1 MLVKPY
7 SKKLLAVAIAAAL
20 AAPAMAA
27 DVTAIQKITPE
38 ISGQLEFDTTVKQKI
53 LAQEFPQYFIVQLES
68 APLASVAVAS
78 ESELG
83 NQLDLN
89 SDSAKKHAGLLAAE
103 RAVFANNLKAALP
116 DAQVERHYDTVL
128 NAVVVTAT
136 DDVFE
141 ELKKLEG
148 VTKVYREEM
157 YYEQM
162 DASLDLIKA
171 KTVWEQLGGDA
182 SAGKGVKVAV
192 IDGGIRPENPLF
204 KDTGFTAPATKPTN
218 DYCATT
224 EPAFCNNKLIAAR
237 FSTPTFATVPKE
249 YMSPL
254 GNGGHGTHTAGT
266 AVGVPTKI
274 WFNGSTNIIPKKDGV
289 EVKDGFTEVTVS
301 GVAPAAYL
309 MSYKA
314 LFQVFR
320 ADGTVTGS
328 GSNVML
334 LEALDWA
341 VKDGADVI
349 NNSWGGSAGAN
360 PSTSPYQAAFKVAED
375 AGVVV
380 VTSAGNSGPGPQ
392 TIGCPSCIES
402 GISVASTTTGRF
414 FANSVTLAG
423 GTPSLAIPGS
433 TFASTITTLTADP
446 KAKVIDAK
454 VVDAANA
461 LGCNA
466 FAANAFKDSFAL
478 ISRGTCS
485 FTIKINN
492 AMAAGAKAVI
502 MVQNNDGQPTAMS
515 SPDTTIPNVMITK
528 ADGAKLATAI
538 AADPAKEVTISRFAS
553 RLINPQFVD
562 TMSDFSSR
570 GPDGDNNILKPD
582 MGAPGSDILSA
593 TSPDEFADK
602 ATFQLMSGTSMAAP
616 HVAGAAAIM
625 QQKFPK
631 WTAVEIKTALT
642 STAVNGLKK
651 EDSLTATTP
660 FDIGAGRLD
669 LSRAVKAAATFDKPS
684 FAQNPCVGACN
695 FTRKIRNMTDKE
707 VTWTGTVQFTDGITT
722 GTLDKTSVTLKPYGT
737 AGDTADFM
745 VAIDGK
751 LSTYNAW
758 AFGNVL
764 WTSSDASAPTATM
777 PIAVRMA
784 ATADA
789 TTLATASGV
798 VLTPTT
804 PTVVT
809 NSFGNKTFD
818 GQVTITA
825 KAPAGTKITA
835 GSESSTLTGATE
847 YLLDNTPS
855 TNRVS
860 WTGLVNKPAVN
871 LRAGTPIAASL
882 KTLGSTP
889 IACAGE
895 CDDNVVSFNLTGA
908 GLPMAYNG
916 VVYNR
921 IHVSTNGFVQL
932 SNSATAPSA
941 AAANVKLPS
950 TTAAVNLLAPFWTDL
965 DLAGGAAGTGEMYI
979 DVLTLGAKDYIVVEW
994 NGVEEFDAPGVKY
1007 GFQVWIAADGTEDIF
1022 FNYLDV
1028 AGTPAALTVG
1038 AQDISRTLGGS
1049 TYFNNGT
1056 AAATGSLPAASSAI
1070 KVATVVG
1077 GKVDVKYTME
1087 LTGEL
1092 ELGVADAIST
1102 NEDAASAGV
1111 DVLANEKTSAN
1122 KVIELSVKSGTET
1135 INAVNKA
1142 AFQAASA
1149 LSKVT
1154 IKAQGANGTAAVVD
1168 GKVVYTPKANF
1179 NGKDSFTYT
1188 AEDSAGNK
1196 IVPTKVNVTVAA
1208 VNDAPT
1214 LAAGAAVTA
1223 NEGQNAS
1230 LSVVGTDIDGDALTY
1245 TWTKT
1250 STAGNAITA
1259 KTATVTVAAPE
1270 VTDDTPVT
1278 YSVVATDGKVTTAA
1292 VTVTLNVKNVPEP
1305 DVEKGGGSMGF
1316 LSLLL
1321 LPLAMLRRR
1330 FK

>member
-20 AAPAMAA
+20 SAPAIASQ
-27 DVTAIQKITPE
+27 VTAIQKITPE
-38 ISGQLEFDTTVKQKI
+38 ISGQLEFDTTVKQKS
-53 LAQEFPQYFIVQLES
+53 LQQEFPQYFIVQLES
-68 APLASVAVAS
+68 APLASVAAV
-78 ESELG
+78 ESEKQFG

-89 SDSAKKHAGLLAAE
+89 SAAAKKQADLLAAE
-103 RAVFANNLKAALP
+103 RATFAQNLKASLP
-116 DAQVERHYDTVL
+116 DAKVERHYDTVI
-128 NAVVVTAT
+128 NAVVVTST

-141 ELKKLEG
+141 QLQKLEG
-148 VTKVYREEM
+148 VAKVYREEM

-171 KTVWEQLGGDA
+171 KTVWESLGGEA
-182 SAGKGVKVAV
+182 NAGKGVKVAV

-204 KDTGFTAPATKPTN
+204 KDTGMTAPSSKPTS
-218 DYCATT
+218 DYCSTT

-237 FSTPTFATVPKE
+237 FSAPTFTTVPEE

-266 AVGVPTKI
+266 SVGVPTKI
-274 WFNGSTNIIPKKDGV
+274 WFDGTTNIIPSKDGV
-289 EVKDGFTEVTVS
+289 EMKEGFTEVTVS
-301 GVAPAAYL
+301 GVAPGAYL
-309 MSYKA
+309 MAYKA
-314 LFQVFR
+314 LFQVVNPTTG
-320 ADGTVTGS
+320 AITGS

-349 NNSWGGSAGAN
+349 NNSWGGGAGGN
-360 PSTSPYQAAFKVAED
+360 PASSPYQAAFKAAEE

-380 VTSAGNSGPGPQ
+380 VTSAGNSGPAAQ
-392 TIGCPSCIES
+392 TVGCPGCIES
-402 GISVASTTTGRF
+402 GITVASTTTGRF

-423 GTPSLAIPGS
+423 GTPQLAVPGS
-433 TFASTITTLTADP
+433 TFGATIAGLTADP
-446 KAKVIDAK
+446 KAKL
-454 VVDAANA
+454 VDAAKAAPTNA

-466 FAANAFKDSFAL
+466 FPADTFKDSFAL

-492 AMAAGAKAVI
+492 AMAAGAKGAI
-502 MVQNNDGQPTAMS
+502 IVQNNDGQPTPMS

-528 ADGAKLATAI
+528 ADAAKLVTAI
-538 AADPAKEVTISRFAS
+538 TADPTKQVTISRFAS
-553 RLINPQFVD
+553 KLINPQFVD
-562 TMSDFSSR
+562 NMSDFSSR

-582 MGAPGSDILSA
+582 MGAPGGNILSG
-593 TSPDEFADK
+593 TSPDASEDG
-602 ATFQLMSGTSMAAP
+602 ATFELMSGTSMAAP

-642 STAVNGLKK
+642 STSVNGLKK
-651 EDSLTATTP
+651 EDSINATTP

-695 FTRKIRNMTDKE
+695 FTRTIRNMTDKE
-707 VTWTGTVQFTDGITT
+707 VTWTGTVQFTDSNTV
-722 GTLDKTSVTLKPYGT
+722 GTLDKTSITLKPYGT
-737 AGDTADFM
+737 AGDSAQF
-745 VAIDGK
+745 VLAVDGK

-764 WTSSDASAPTATM
+764 WTSSDVSAPTATM
-777 PIAVRMA
+777 PIAVRFA

-798 VLTPTT
+798 VMNPTT

-818 GQVTITA
+818 GQVVITA
-825 KAPAGTKITA
+825 KAPAGTKLVA
-835 GSESSTLTGATE
+835 DSETSTLTGATE
-847 YLLDNTPS
+847 YLLDSNPA
-855 TNRVS
+855 TNQVT
-860 WTGLVNKPAVN
+860 WTGVVAKPAIN

-889 IACAGE
+889 ITCAGE

-950 TTAAVNLLAPFWTDL
+950 ATAAVNLLAPFWSDL
-965 DLAGGAAGTGEMYI
+965 DLAGGAAGTGQMFI
-979 DVLTLGAKDYIVVEW
+979 DVLTLGTKDYIVVEW
-994 NGVEEFDAPGVKY
+994 NGVEEFDVPGVKY
-1007 GFQVWIAADGTEDIF
+1007 SFQVWIAADGSEDVF
-1022 FNYLDV
+1022 YNYLDV
-1028 AGTPAALTVG
+1028 AGTPTALTVG
-1038 AQDISRTLGGS
+1038 AQDVSRTLGGS
-1049 TYFNNGT
+1049 TYFST
-1056 AAATGSLPAASSAI
+1056 PSVAATGSLPTAGSAI
-1070 KVATVVG
+1070 DIATVVG
-1077 GKVDVKYTME
+1077 GKVDVKYTMQ
-1087 LTGEL
+1087 LDGAL
-1092 ELGVADAIST
+1092 DLGVADSLST

-1111 DVLANEKTSAN
+1111 DVLLNEKTSSN
-1122 KVIELSVKSGTET
+1122 KVIELTVKSGTET
-1135 INAVNKA
+1135 VNAVNKA
-1142 AFQAASA
+1142 AFQAAGA
-1149 LSKVT
+1149 LSGVA
-1154 IKAQGANGTAAVVD
+1154 IVAQGANGTAAVVD

-1188 AEDSAGNK
+1188 AADTSGAK
-1196 IVPTKVNVTVAA
+1196 LAPTKVNVTVAA

-1214 LAAGAAVTA
+1214 LTGGAAVTV
-1223 NEGQNAS
+1223 NEGENAT
-1230 LSVVGTDIDGDALTY
+1230 LSVVGADIDGDALSY

-1250 STAGNAITA
+1250 SVAGNVITA
-1259 KTATVTVAAPE
+1259 KTASVSTTAPS
-1270 VTDDTPVT
+1270 VDADAVVT
-1278 YSVVATDGKVTTAA
+1278 YSVVATDGKVTTAP
-1292 VTVTLNVKNVPEP
+1292 VTVTLNIKDIPE
-1305 DVEKGGGSMGF
+1305 EKDGGSMGF

>member
-20 AAPAMAA
+20 SAPAIASQ
-27 DVTAIQKITPE
+27 VTAIQKITPE
-38 ISGQLEFDTTVKQKI
+38 ISGQLEFDTTVKQKS
-53 LAQEFPQYFIVQLES
+53 LQQEFPQYFIVQLES
-68 APLASVAVAS
+68 APLASVAAV
-78 ESELG
+78 ESEKQFG

-89 SDSAKKHAGLLAAE
+89 SAAAKKQADLLAAE
-103 RAVFANNLKAALP
+103 RATFAQNLKASLP
-116 DAQVERHYDTVL
+116 DAKVERHYDTVI
-128 NAVVVTAT
+128 NAVVVTST

-141 ELKKLEG
+141 QLQKLEG
-148 VTKVYREEM
+148 VAKVYREEM

-171 KTVWEQLGGDA
+171 KTVWESLGGDA
-182 SAGKGVKVAV
+182 NAGKGVKVAV

-204 KDTGFTAPATKPTN
+204 KDTGMTAPSSKPTS
-218 DYCATT
+218 DYCSTT

-237 FSTPTFATVPKE
+237 FSAPTFTTVPEE

-266 AVGVPTKI
+266 SVGVPTKI
-274 WFNGSTNIIPKKDGV
+274 WFDGTTNIIPSKDGV
-289 EVKDGFTEVTVS
+289 EMKEGFTEVTVS
-301 GVAPAAYL
+301 GVAPGAYL
-309 MSYKA
+309 MAYKA
-314 LFQVFR
+314 LFQVVNPTTG
-320 ADGTVTGS
+320 AITGS

-349 NNSWGGSAGAN
+349 NNSWGGGAGGN
-360 PSTSPYQAAFKVAED
+360 PASSPYQAAFKAAEE

-380 VTSAGNSGPGPQ
+380 VTSAGNSGPAAQ
-392 TIGCPSCIES
+392 TVGCPGCIES
-402 GISVASTTTGRF
+402 GITVASTTTGRF

-423 GTPSLAIPGS
+423 GTPQLAVPGS
-433 TFASTITTLTADP
+433 TFGATIAGLTADP
-446 KAKVIDAK
+446 KAKL
-454 VVDAANA
+454 VDAAKAAPTNA

-466 FAANAFKDSFAL
+466 FPADTFKDSFAL

-492 AMAAGAKAVI
+492 AMAAGAKGAI
-502 MVQNNDGQPTAMS
+502 IVQNNDGQPTPMS

-528 ADGAKLATAI
+528 ADAAKLVTAI
-538 AADPAKEVTISRFAS
+538 TADPTKQVTISRFAS
-553 RLINPQFVD
+553 KLINPQFVD
-562 TMSDFSSR
+562 NMSDFSSR

-582 MGAPGSDILSA
+582 MGAPGGNILSG
-593 TSPDEFADK
+593 TSPDASEDG
-602 ATFQLMSGTSMAAP
+602 ATFELMSGTSMASP

-642 STAVNGLKK
+642 STSVNGLKK
-651 EDSLTATTP
+651 EDSINATTP

-695 FTRKIRNMTDKE
+695 FTRTIRNMTDKE
-707 VTWTGTVQFTDGITT
+707 VTWTGTVQFTDSNTV
-722 GTLDKTSVTLKPYGT
+722 GTLDKTSITLKPYGT
-737 AGDTADFM
+737 AGDSAQF
-745 VAIDGK
+745 VLAVDGK

-764 WTSSDASAPTATM
+764 WTSSDVSAPTATM
-777 PIAVRMA
+777 PIAVRFA

-798 VLTPTT
+798 VMNPTT

-818 GQVTITA
+818 GQVVITA
-825 KAPAGTKITA
+825 KAPAGTKLVA
-835 GSESSTLTGATE
+835 DSETSTLTGATE
-847 YLLDNTPS
+847 YLLDSNPA
-855 TNRVS
+855 TNQVT
-860 WTGLVNKPAVN
+860 WTGVVAKPAIN

-889 IACAGE
+889 ITCAGE

-950 TTAAVNLLAPFWTDL
+950 ATAAVNLLAPFWSDL
-965 DLAGGAAGTGEMYI
+965 DLAGGAAGTGQMFI
-979 DVLTLGAKDYIVVEW
+979 DVLTLGTKDYIVVEW
-994 NGVEEFDAPGVKY
+994 NGVEEFDVPGVKY
-1007 GFQVWIAADGTEDIF
+1007 SFQVWIAADGSEDVF
-1022 FNYLDV
+1022 YNYLDV
-1028 AGTPAALTVG
+1028 AGTPTALTVG
-1038 AQDISRTLGGS
+1038 AQDVSRTLGGS
-1049 TYFNNGT
+1049 TYFST
-1056 AAATGSLPAASSAI
+1056 PSVAATGSLPTAGSAI
-1070 KVATVVG
+1070 DIATVVG
-1077 GKVDVKYTME
+1077 GKVDVKYTMQ
-1087 LTGEL
+1087 LDGAL
-1092 ELGVADAIST
+1092 DLGVADSLST

-1111 DVLANEKTSAN
+1111 DVLLNEKTSSN
-1122 KVIELSVKSGTET
+1122 KVIELTVKSGTET
-1135 INAVNKA
+1135 VNAVNKA
-1142 AFQAASA
+1142 AFQAAGA
-1149 LSKVT
+1149 LSGVA
-1154 IKAQGANGTAAVVD
+1154 IVAQGANGTAAVVD

-1188 AEDSAGNK
+1188 AADTSGAK
-1196 IVPTKVNVTVAA
+1196 LAPTKVNVTVAA

-1214 LAAGAAVTA
+1214 LTGGAAVTV
-1223 NEGQNAS
+1223 NEGENAT
-1230 LSVVGTDIDGDALTY
+1230 LSVVGADIDGDALSY

-1250 STAGNAITA
+1250 SVAGNVITA
-1259 KTATVTVAAPE
+1259 KTASVSTTAPS
-1270 VTDDTPVT
+1270 VDADAVVT
-1278 YSVVATDGKVTTAA
+1278 YSVVATDGKVTTAP
-1292 VTVTLNVKNVPEP
+1292 VTVTLNIKDIPE
-1305 DVEKGGGSMGF
+1305 EKDGGSMGF

>member
-20 AAPAMAA
+20 SAPAIASQ
-27 DVTAIQKITPE
+27 VTAIQKITPE
-38 ISGQLEFDTTVKQKI
+38 ISGQLEFDTTVKQKS
-53 LAQEFPQYFIVQLES
+53 LQQEFPQYFIVQLES
-68 APLASVAVAS
+68 APLASVAAV
-78 ESELG
+78 ESEKQFG

-89 SDSAKKHAGLLAAE
+89 SAAAKKQADLLAAE
-103 RAVFANNLKAALP
+103 RATFAQNLKASLP
-116 DAQVERHYDTVL
+116 DAKVERHYDTVI
-128 NAVVVTAT
+128 NAVVVTST

-141 ELKKLEG
+141 QLQKLEG
-148 VTKVYREEM
+148 VAKVYREEM

-171 KTVWEQLGGDA
+171 KTVWESLGGDA
-182 SAGKGVKVAV
+182 NAGKGVKVAV

-204 KDTGFTAPATKPTN
+204 KDTGMTAPSSKPTS
-218 DYCATT
+218 DYCSTT

-237 FSTPTFATVPKE
+237 FSAPTFTTVPEE

-266 AVGVPTKI
+266 SVGVPTKI
-274 WFNGSTNIIPKKDGV
+274 WFDGTTNIIPSKDGV
-289 EVKDGFTEVTVS
+289 EMKEGFTEVTVS
-301 GVAPAAYL
+301 GVAPGAYL
-309 MSYKA
+309 MAYKA
-314 LFQVFR
+314 LFQVVNPTTG
-320 ADGTVTGS
+320 AITGS

-349 NNSWGGSAGAN
+349 NNSWGGGAGGN
-360 PSTSPYQAAFKVAED
+360 PASSPYQTAFKAAEE

-380 VTSAGNSGPGPQ
+380 VTSAGNSGPAAQ
-392 TIGCPSCIES
+392 TVGCPGCIES
-402 GISVASTTTGRF
+402 GITVASTTTGRF

-423 GTPSLAIPGS
+423 GTPQLAVPGS
-433 TFASTITTLTADP
+433 TFGATIAGLTADP
-446 KAKVIDAK
+446 KAKL
-454 VVDAANA
+454 VDAAKAAPTNA

-466 FAANAFKDSFAL
+466 FPADTFKDSFAL

-492 AMAAGAKAVI
+492 AMAAGAKGAI
-502 MVQNNDGQPTAMS
+502 IVQNNDGQPTPMS

-528 ADGAKLATAI
+528 ADAAKLVTAI
-538 AADPAKEVTISRFAS
+538 TADPTKQVTISRFAS
-553 RLINPQFVD
+553 KLINPQFVD
-562 TMSDFSSR
+562 NMSDFSSR

-582 MGAPGSDILSA
+582 MGAPGGNILSG
-593 TSPDEFADK
+593 TSPDASEDG
-602 ATFQLMSGTSMAAP
+602 ATFELMSGTSMAAP

-642 STAVNGLKK
+642 STSVNGLKK
-651 EDSLTATTP
+651 EDSINATTP

-695 FTRKIRNMTDKE
+695 FTRTIRNMTDKE
-707 VTWTGTVQFTDGITT
+707 VTWTGTVQFTDSNTV
-722 GTLDKTSVTLKPYGT
+722 GTLDKTSITLKPYGT
-737 AGDTADFM
+737 AGDSAQF
-745 VAIDGK
+745 VLAVDGK

-764 WTSSDASAPTATM
+764 WTSSDVSAPTATM
-777 PIAVRMA
+777 PIAVRFA

-798 VLTPTT
+798 VMNPTT

-818 GQVTITA
+818 GQVVITA
-825 KAPAGTKITA
+825 KAPAGTKLVA
-835 GSESSTLTGATE
+835 DSETSTLTGATE
-847 YLLDNTPS
+847 YLLDSNPA
-855 TNRVS
+855 TNQVT
-860 WTGLVNKPAVN
+860 WTGVVAKPAIN

-889 IACAGE
+889 ITCAGE

-950 TTAAVNLLAPFWTDL
+950 ATAAVNLLAPFWSDL
-965 DLAGGAAGTGEMYI
+965 DLAGGAAGTGQMFI

-994 NGVEEFDAPGVKY
+994 NGVEEFDVPGVKY
-1007 GFQVWIAADGTEDIF
+1007 SFQVWIAADGSEDVF
-1022 FNYLDV
+1022 YNYLDV
-1028 AGTPAALTVG
+1028 AGTPTALTVG
-1038 AQDISRTLGGS
+1038 AQDVSRTLGGS
-1049 TYFNNGT
+1049 TYFRT
-1056 AAATGSLPAASSAI
+1056 PSVAATGSLPTTGSAI
-1070 KVATVVG
+1070 DIATVVG
-1077 GKVDVKYTME
+1077 GKVDVKYTMQ
-1087 LTGEL
+1087 LDGAL
-1092 ELGVADAIST
+1092 DLGVADSLST

-1111 DVLANEKTSAN
+1111 DVLLNEKTSSN
-1122 KVIELSVKSGTET
+1122 KVIELTVKSGTET
-1135 INAVNKA
+1135 VNAVNKA
-1142 AFQAASA
+1142 AFQAAGA
-1149 LSKVT
+1149 LSGVA
-1154 IKAQGANGTAAVVD
+1154 IVAQGANGTAAVVD

-1188 AEDSAGNK
+1188 AADTSGAK
-1196 IVPTKVNVTVAA
+1196 LAPTKVNVTVAA

-1214 LAAGAAVTA
+1214 LTGGAAVTV
-1223 NEGQNAS
+1223 NEGENAT
-1230 LSVVGTDIDGDALTY
+1230 LSVVGADIDGDALSY

-1250 STAGNAITA
+1250 SVAGNVITA
-1259 KTATVTVAAPE
+1259 KTASVSTTAPS
-1270 VTDDTPVT
+1270 VDADAVVT
-1278 YSVVATDGKVTTAA
+1278 YSVVATDGKVTTAP
-1292 VTVTLNVKNVPEP
+1292 VTVTLNIKDIPE
-1305 DVEKGGGSMGF
+1305 EKDGGSMGF

>member
-20 AAPAMAA
+20 SAPAIASQ
-27 DVTAIQKITPE
+27 VTAIQKITPE
-38 ISGQLEFDTTVKQKI
+38 ISGQLEFDTTVKQKS
-53 LAQEFPQYFIVQLES
+53 LQQEFPQYFIVQLES
-68 APLASVAVAS
+68 APLASVAAV
-78 ESELG
+78 ESEKQFG

-89 SDSAKKHAGLLAAE
+89 SAAAKKQADLLAAE
-103 RAVFANNLKAALP
+103 RATFAQNLKASLP
-116 DAQVERHYDTVL
+116 DAKVERHYDTVI
-128 NAVVVTAT
+128 NAVVVTST

-141 ELKKLEG
+141 QLQKLEG
-148 VTKVYREEM
+148 VAKVYREEM

-171 KTVWEQLGGDA
+171 KTVWESLGGDA
-182 SAGKGVKVAV
+182 NAGKGVKVAV

-204 KDTGFTAPATKPTN
+204 KDTGMTAPSSKPTS
-218 DYCATT
+218 DYCSTT

-237 FSTPTFATVPKE
+237 FSAPTFTTVPEE

-266 AVGVPTKI
+266 SVGVPTKI
-274 WFNGSTNIIPKKDGV
+274 WFDGTTNIIPSKDGV
-289 EVKDGFTEVTVS
+289 EMKEGFTEVTVS
-301 GVAPAAYL
+301 GVAPGAYL
-309 MSYKA
+309 MAYKA
-314 LFQVFR
+314 LFQVVNPTTG
-320 ADGTVTGS
+320 AITGS

-349 NNSWGGSAGAN
+349 NNSWGGGAGGN
-360 PSTSPYQAAFKVAED
+360 PASSPYQAAFKAAEE

-380 VTSAGNSGPGPQ
+380 VTSAGNSGPAAQ
-392 TIGCPSCIES
+392 TVGCPGCIES
-402 GISVASTTTGRF
+402 GITVASTTTGRF

-423 GTPSLAIPGS
+423 GTPQLAVPGS
-433 TFASTITTLTADP
+433 TFGATIAGLTADP
-446 KAKVIDAK
+446 KAKL
-454 VVDAANA
+454 VDAAKAAPTNA

-466 FAANAFKDSFAL
+466 FPADTFKDSFAL

-492 AMAAGAKAVI
+492 AMAAGAKGAI
-502 MVQNNDGQPTAMS
+502 IVQNNDGQPTPMS

-528 ADGAKLATAI
+528 ADAAKLVTAI
-538 AADPAKEVTISRFAS
+538 TADPTKQVTISRFAS
-553 RLINPQFVD
+553 KLINPQFVD
-562 TMSDFSSR
+562 NMSDFSSR

-582 MGAPGSDILSA
+582 MGAPGGNILSG
-593 TSPDEFADK
+593 TSPDASEDG
-602 ATFQLMSGTSMAAP
+602 ATFELMSGTSMAAP

-642 STAVNGLKK
+642 STSVNGLKK
-651 EDSLTATTP
+651 EDSINATTP

-695 FTRKIRNMTDKE
+695 FTRTIRNMTDKE
-707 VTWTGTVQFTDGITT
+707 VTWTGTVQFTDSNTV
-722 GTLDKTSVTLKPYGT
+722 GTLDKTSITLKPYGT
-737 AGDTADFM
+737 AGDSAQF
-745 VAIDGK
+745 VLAVDGK

-764 WTSSDASAPTATM
+764 WTSSDVSAPTATM
-777 PIAVRMA
+777 PIAVRFA

-798 VLTPTT
+798 VMNPTT

-818 GQVTITA
+818 GQVVITA
-825 KAPAGTKITA
+825 KAPAGTKLVA
-835 GSESSTLTGATE
+835 GTETSTLTGATE
-847 YLLDNTPS
+847 YLLDSNPT
-855 TNRVS
+855 TNRVT
-860 WTGLVNKPAVN
+860 WTGVVAKPAIN

-889 IACAGE
+889 ITCAGE

-950 TTAAVNLLAPFWTDL
+950 ATAAVNLLAPFWSDL
-965 DLAGGAAGTGEMYI
+965 DLAGGASGTGAMYI

-994 NGVEEFDAPGVKY
+994 NGVEEFDVPGVKY
-1007 GFQVWIAADGTEDIF
+1007 SFQVWIAADGSEDVF
-1022 FNYLDV
+1022 YNYLDV
-1028 AGTPAALTVG
+1028 AGTPTALTVG
-1038 AQDISRTLGGS
+1038 AQDVSRTLGGS
-1049 TYFNNGT
+1049 TYFST
-1056 AAATGSLPAASSAI
+1056 PSVAATGSLPTAGSAI
-1070 KVATVVG
+1070 DIATVVG
-1077 GKVDVKYTME
+1077 GKVDVKYTMK
-1087 LTGEL
+1087 LDGDL
-1092 ELGVADAIST
+1092 DLGVADSLST

-1111 DVLANEKTSAN
+1111 DVLLNEKTSSN
-1122 KVIELSVKSGTET
+1122 KVIELTVKSGTET
-1135 INAVNKA
+1135 VNAVNKA
-1142 AFQAASA
+1142 AFQAAGA
-1149 LSKVT
+1149 LSGVA
-1154 IKAQGANGTAAVVD
+1154 IVAQGANGTAAVVD

-1188 AEDSAGNK
+1188 AADTSGAK
-1196 IVPTKVNVTVAA
+1196 LAPTKVNVTVAA

-1214 LAAGAAVTA
+1214 LTGGAAVTV
-1223 NEGQNAS
+1223 NEGENAT
-1230 LSVVGTDIDGDALTY
+1230 LSVVGADIDGDALSY

-1250 STAGNAITA
+1250 SVAGNVITA
-1259 KTATVTVAAPE
+1259 KTASVSTTAPS
-1270 VTDDTPVT
+1270 VDADAVVT
-1278 YSVVATDGKVTTAA
+1278 YSVVATDGKVTTAP
-1292 VTVTLNVKNVPEP
+1292 VTVTLNIKDIPE
-1305 DVEKGGGSMGF
+1305 EKDGGSMGF

>member
-20 AAPAMAA
+20 SAPAIASQ
-27 DVTAIQKITPE
+27 VTAIQKITPE
-38 ISGQLEFDTTVKQKI
+38 ISGQLEFDTTVKQKS
-53 LAQEFPQYFIVQLES
+53 LQQEFPQYFIVQLES
-68 APLASVAVAS
+68 APLASVAAV
-78 ESELG
+78 ESEKQFG

-89 SDSAKKHAGLLAAE
+89 SAAAKKQADLLAAE
-103 RAVFANNLKAALP
+103 RATFAQNLKASLP
-116 DAQVERHYDTVL
+116 DAKVERHYDTVI
-128 NAVVVTAT
+128 NAVVVTST

-141 ELKKLEG
+141 QLQKLEG
-148 VTKVYREEM
+148 VAKVYREEM

-171 KTVWEQLGGDA
+171 KTVWESLGGDA
-182 SAGKGVKVAV
+182 NAGKGVKVAV

-204 KDTGFTAPATKPTN
+204 KDTGMTAPSSKPTS
-218 DYCATT
+218 DYCSTT

-237 FSTPTFATVPKE
+237 FSAPTFTTVPEE

-266 AVGVPTKI
+266 SVGVPTKI
-274 WFNGSTNIIPKKDGV
+274 WFDGTTNIIPSKDGV
-289 EVKDGFTEVTVS
+289 EMKEGFTEVTVS
-301 GVAPAAYL
+301 GVAPGAYL
-309 MSYKA
+309 MAYKA
-314 LFQVFR
+314 LFQVVNPTTG
-320 ADGTVTGS
+320 AITGS

-349 NNSWGGSAGAN
+349 NNSWGGGAGGN
-360 PSTSPYQAAFKVAED
+360 PASSPYQTAFKAAEE

-380 VTSAGNSGPGPQ
+380 VTSAGNSGPAAQ
-392 TIGCPSCIES
+392 TVGCPGCIES
-402 GISVASTTTGRF
+402 GITVASTTTGRF

-423 GTPSLAIPGS
+423 GTPQLAVPGS
-433 TFASTITTLTADP
+433 TFGATIAGLTADP
-446 KAKVIDAK
+446 KAKL
-454 VVDAANA
+454 VDAAKAAPTNA

-466 FAANAFKDSFAL
+466 FPADTFKDSFAL

-492 AMAAGAKAVI
+492 AMAAGAKGAI
-502 MVQNNDGQPTAMS
+502 IVQNNDGQPTPMS

-528 ADGAKLATAI
+528 ADAAKLVTAI
-538 AADPAKEVTISRFAS
+538 TADPTKQVTISRFAS
-553 RLINPQFVD
+553 KLINPQFVD
-562 TMSDFSSR
+562 NMSDFSSR

-582 MGAPGSDILSA
+582 MGAPGGNILSG
-593 TSPDEFADK
+593 TSPDASEDG
-602 ATFQLMSGTSMAAP
+602 ATFELMSGTSMAAP

-642 STAVNGLKK
+642 STSVNGLKK
-651 EDSLTATTP
+651 EDSINATTP

-695 FTRKIRNMTDKE
+695 FTRTIRNMTDKE
-707 VTWTGTVQFTDGITT
+707 VTWTGTVQFTDSNTV
-722 GTLDKTSVTLKPYGT
+722 GTLDKTSITLKPYGT
-737 AGDTADFM
+737 AGDSAQF
-745 VAIDGK
+745 VLAVDGK

-764 WTSSDASAPTATM
+764 WTSSDVSAPTATM
-777 PIAVRMA
+777 PIAVRFA

-798 VLTPTT
+798 VMNPTT

-818 GQVTITA
+818 GQVVITA
-825 KAPAGTKITA
+825 KAPAGTKLVA
-835 GSESSTLTGATE
+835 DSETSTLTGATE
-847 YLLDNTPS
+847 YLLDSNPA
-855 TNRVS
+855 TNQVT
-860 WTGLVNKPAVN
+860 WTGVVAKPAIN

-889 IACAGE
+889 ITCAGE

-950 TTAAVNLLAPFWTDL
+950 ATAAVNLLAPFWSDL
-965 DLAGGAAGTGEMYI
+965 DLAGGAAGTGQMFI
-979 DVLTLGAKDYIVVEW
+979 DVLTLGTKDYIVVEW
-994 NGVEEFDAPGVKY
+994 NGVEEFDVPGVKY
-1007 GFQVWIAADGTEDIF
+1007 SFQVWIAADGSEDVF
-1022 FNYLDV
+1022 YNYLDV
-1028 AGTPAALTVG
+1028 AGTPTALTVG
-1038 AQDISRTLGGS
+1038 AQDVSRTLGGS
-1049 TYFNNGT
+1049 TYFST
-1056 AAATGSLPAASSAI
+1056 PSVAATGSLPTAGSAI
-1070 KVATVVG
+1070 DIATVVG
-1077 GKVDVKYTME
+1077 GKVDVKYTMQ
-1087 LTGEL
+1087 LDGAL
-1092 ELGVADAIST
+1092 DLGVADSLST

-1111 DVLANEKTSAN
+1111 DVLLNEKTSSN
-1122 KVIELSVKSGTET
+1122 KVIELTVKSGTET
-1135 INAVNKA
+1135 VNAVNKA
-1142 AFQAASA
+1142 AFQAAGA
-1149 LSKVT
+1149 LSGVA
-1154 IKAQGANGTAAVVD
+1154 IVAQGANGTAAVVD

-1188 AEDSAGNK
+1188 AADTSGAK
-1196 IVPTKVNVTVAA
+1196 LAPTKVNVTVAA

-1214 LAAGAAVTA
+1214 LTGGAAVTV
-1223 NEGQNAS
+1223 NEGENAT
-1230 LSVVGTDIDGDALTY
+1230 LSVVGADIDGDALSY

-1250 STAGNAITA
+1250 SVAGNVITA
-1259 KTATVTVAAPE
+1259 KTASVSTTAPS
-1270 VTDDTPVT
+1270 VDADAVVT
-1278 YSVVATDGKVTTAA
+1278 YSVVATDGKVTTAP
-1292 VTVTLNVKNVPEP
+1292 VTVTLNIKDIPE
-1305 DVEKGGGSMGF
+1305 EKDGGSMGF

>member
-20 AAPAMAA
+20 SAPAIASQ
-27 DVTAIQKITPE
+27 VTAIQKITPE
-38 ISGQLEFDTTVKQKI
+38 ISGQLEFDTTVKQKS
-53 LAQEFPQYFIVQLES
+53 LQQEFPQYFIVQLES
-68 APLASVAVAS
+68 APLASVAAV
-78 ESELG
+78 ESEKQFG

-89 SDSAKKHAGLLAAE
+89 SAAAKKQADLLAAE
-103 RAVFANNLKAALP
+103 RATFAQNLKASLP
-116 DAQVERHYDTVL
+116 DAKVERHYDTVI
-128 NAVVVTAT
+128 NAVVVTST

-141 ELKKLEG
+141 QLQKLEG
-148 VTKVYREEM
+148 VAKVYREEM

-171 KTVWEQLGGDA
+171 KTVWESLGGDA
-182 SAGKGVKVAV
+182 NAGKGVKVAV

-204 KDTGFTAPATKPTN
+204 KDTGMTAPSSKPTS
-218 DYCATT
+218 DYCSTT

-237 FSTPTFATVPKE
+237 FSAPTFTTVPEE

-266 AVGVPTKI
+266 SVGVPTKI
-274 WFNGSTNIIPKKDGV
+274 WFDGTTNIIPSKDGV
-289 EVKDGFTEVTVS
+289 EMKEGFTEVTVS
-301 GVAPAAYL
+301 GVAPGAYL
-309 MSYKA
+309 MAYKA
-314 LFQVFR
+314 LFQVVNPTTG
-320 ADGTVTGS
+320 AITGS

-349 NNSWGGSAGAN
+349 NNSWGGGAGGN
-360 PSTSPYQAAFKVAED
+360 PASSPYQAAFKAAEE

-380 VTSAGNSGPGPQ
+380 VTSAGNSGPAAQ
-392 TIGCPSCIES
+392 TVGCPGCIES
-402 GISVASTTTGRF
+402 GITVASTTTGRF

-423 GTPSLAIPGS
+423 GTPQLAVPGS
-433 TFASTITTLTADP
+433 TFGATIAGLTADP
-446 KAKVIDAK
+446 KANL
-454 VVDAANA
+454 VDAAKAAPTNA

-466 FAANAFKDSFAL
+466 FPADTFKDSFAL

-492 AMAAGAKAVI
+492 AMAAGAKGAI
-502 MVQNNDGQPTAMS
+502 IVQNNDGQPTPMS

-528 ADGAKLATAI
+528 ADAAKLVTAI
-538 AADPAKEVTISRFAS
+538 TADPTKQVTISRFAS
-553 RLINPQFVD
+553 KLINPQFVD
-562 TMSDFSSR
+562 NMSDFSSR

-582 MGAPGSDILSA
+582 MGAPGGNILSG
-593 TSPDEFADK
+593 TSPDASEDG
-602 ATFQLMSGTSMAAP
+602 ATFELMSGTSMAAP

-642 STAVNGLKK
+642 STSVNGLKK
-651 EDSLTATTP
+651 EDSINATTP

-695 FTRKIRNMTDKE
+695 FTRTIRNMTDKE
-707 VTWTGTVQFTDGITT
+707 VTWTGTVQFTDSNTV
-722 GTLDKTSVTLKPYGT
+722 GTLDKTSITLKPYGT
-737 AGDTADFM
+737 AGDSAQF
-745 VAIDGK
+745 VLAVDGK

-764 WTSSDASAPTATM
+764 WTSSDVSAPTATM
-777 PIAVRMA
+777 PIAVRFA

-798 VLTPTT
+798 VMNPTT

-818 GQVTITA
+818 GQVVITA
-825 KAPAGTKITA
+825 KAPAGTKLVA
-835 GSESSTLTGATE
+835 DSETSTLTGATE
-847 YLLDNTPS
+847 YLLDSNPA
-855 TNRVS
+855 TNQVT
-860 WTGLVNKPAVN
+860 WTGVVAKPAIN

-889 IACAGE
+889 ITCAGE

-950 TTAAVNLLAPFWTDL
+950 ATAAVNLLAPFWSDL
-965 DLAGGAAGTGEMYI
+965 DLAGGAAGTGQMFI
-979 DVLTLGAKDYIVVEW
+979 DVLTLGTKDYIVVEW
-994 NGVEEFDAPGVKY
+994 NGVEEFDVPGVKY
-1007 GFQVWIAADGTEDIF
+1007 SFQVWIAADGSEDVF
-1022 FNYLDV
+1022 YNYLDV
-1028 AGTPAALTVG
+1028 AGTPTALTVG
-1038 AQDISRTLGGS
+1038 AQDVSRTLGGS
-1049 TYFNNGT
+1049 TYFST
-1056 AAATGSLPAASSAI
+1056 PSVAATGSLPTAGSAI
-1070 KVATVVG
+1070 DIATVVG
-1077 GKVDVKYTME
+1077 GKVDVKYTMQ
-1087 LTGEL
+1087 LDGAL
-1092 ELGVADAIST
+1092 DLGVADSLST

-1111 DVLANEKTSAN
+1111 DVLLNEKTSSN
-1122 KVIELSVKSGTET
+1122 KVIELTVKSGTET
-1135 INAVNKA
+1135 VNAVNKA
-1142 AFQAASA
+1142 AFQAAGA
-1149 LSKVT
+1149 LSGVA
-1154 IKAQGANGTAAVVD
+1154 IVAQGANGTAAVVD

-1188 AEDSAGNK
+1188 AADTSGAK
-1196 IVPTKVNVTVAA
+1196 LAPTKVNVTVAA

-1214 LAAGAAVTA
+1214 LTGGAAVTV
-1223 NEGQNAS
+1223 NEGENAT
-1230 LSVVGTDIDGDALTY
+1230 LSVVGADIDGDALSY

-1250 STAGNAITA
+1250 SVAGNVITA
-1259 KTATVTVAAPE
+1259 KTASVSTTAPS
-1270 VTDDTPVT
+1270 VDADAVVT
-1278 YSVVATDGKVTTAA
+1278 YSVVATDGKVTTAP
-1292 VTVTLNVKNVPEP
+1292 VTVTLNIKDIPE
-1305 DVEKGGGSMGF
+1305 EKDGGSMGF